1 MGWWEEALPQVV
13 AGGKTR
19 RPEKEPDLQKGE
31 EDAQQRKWQMWEGNN
46 SSAQGTKENP
56 MWL

>member
-19 RPEKEPDLQKGE
+19 RPEKEQDLQKGE
-31 EDAQQRKWQMWEGNN
+31 EDAQQRERQM
-46 SSAQGTKENP
+46 
-56 MWL
+56 